1 MADKGESA
9 EKLIEGIKHV
19 AEKGESVQLVGPQ
32 EFDDDF
38 SIEKQDEWIVVS
50 W

>member
-1 MADKGESA
+1 MANKGESA
-9 EKLIEGIKHV
+9 EEVIEGINQV
-19 AEKGESVQLVGPQ
+19 AVTGESVQLAGPQ
-32 EFDDDF
+32 EYDDDF

>member
-1 MADKGESA
+1 MADKGESS
-9 EKLIEGIKHV
+9 EEIIEGINQV
-19 AEKGESVQLVGPQ
+19 AETGESVQLVGSQ